1 MSSIMQ
7 HAIDIDESQSNN
19 QEQRLNALLMEN
31 RHLKQLLIVHEQ
43 MHNDKNLPEVMIVFE
58 KTSFSLSLSFSRR

>member
-43 MHNDKNLPEVMIVFE
+43 MHNDKNLPEVMIVFQ
-58 KTSFSLSLSFSRR
+58 KTSFFLSLI